1 MACLLG
7 VSLKLLHF
15 INIYANGLA
24 TLLKYEPNKIA
35 SEIFDNK
42 VYKVVGNLEKFF
54 MKIFKI
60 Y

>member
-42 VYKVVGNLEKFF
+42 VDKVVGNLEKFF